1 MAARV
6 DLGDAPP
13 PVVVGS
19 VVKAVE
25 LIVGA
30 RIRRVV
36 MVQLMKNLILH
47 QIDHSD
53 FDDEDLKG

>member
-6 DLGDAPP
+6 DLGEDDDDAAA
-13 PVVVGS
+13 VVVGS

-25 LIVGA
+25 LIVAGA

-47 QIDHSD
+47 H
-53 FDDEDLKG
+53 